1 MSSTP
6 HLSNRQAQE
15 IMHLI
20 GRDGDVHVAL
30 VNEYN
35 HVYRIECRGEVFF
48 LKTHTKDWYPSEDA
62 ETGYSV
68 AHEHSAFSVLAA
80 NGLATPEVLLACRN
94 RDNPFGRP
102 FILTRK
108 LRGEPLTQL
117 LKQSDEERF
126 RALLMAAG
134 EYLRRV
140 HAITFAFPGYIMDS
154 GPTAPP
160 DENAWQH
167 PIWTAKRRQKNALA
181 MLREDATKLPGELV
195 KRLEVIFATMED
207 ALASAYNPPHFAHGD
222 CHAHQFF
229 LYQEA
234 GRWQVSG
241 FIDMEVASAGD
252 CTQDLVTFATE
263 MARDLPI
270 TTRWW
275 EPFFAGYD
283 GEPDFELFR
292 LRFLG
297 TTDDILEF
305 VLHWRGTKEEFLM
318 HVLSATDWETLF
330 SKLMNEGY
338 NHAAKEGSS

>member
-1 MSSTP
+1 LTSTP
-6 HLSNRQAQE
+6 HLSNWQAQE
-15 IMHLI
+15 IMGLT
-20 GRDGDVHVAL
+20 GREGEVHVTL
-30 VNEYN
+30 VNEHN
-35 HVYRIECRGEVFF
+35 HVYRIECGGDVFF
-48 LKTHTKDWYPSEDA
+48 LKTHTKHWYPSEDA

-117 LKQSDEERF
+117 LKQANEERF

-134 EYLRRV
+134 EYLRMA
-140 HAITFAFPGYIMDS
+140 HTITFAFPGYIVGS

-160 DENAWQH
+160 DENGWQH

-181 MLREDATKLPGELV
+181 MLEKDATKLPGELV
-195 KRLEVIFATMED
+195 KRLETIFASTED
-207 ALASAYNPPHFAHGD
+207 ALAPAYDPPHFAHGD

-229 LYQEA
+229 LYEEA

-241 FIDMEVASAGD
+241 FIDLEVASAGD

-263 MARDLPI
+263 MARDFPI

-275 EPFFAGYD
+275 EPFFAGY
-283 GEPDFELFR
+283 GSEPDFELFR

-297 TTDDILEF
+297 TTDDVLAF
-305 VLHWRGTKEEFLM
+305 VLHWKGTKAEFLR
-318 HVLSATDWETLF
+318 HVLSATGWETLF
-330 SKLMNEGY
+330 SKLTKDGPGET
-338 NHAAKEGSS
+338 S

>member
-1 MSSTP
+1 MG
-6 HLSNRQAQE
+6 
-15 IMHLI
+15 LI
-20 GRDGDVHVAL
+20 GREGEVLVTL

-35 HVYRIECRGEVFF
+35 HVYRIECGGEVFF

-68 AHEHSAFSVLAA
+68 AHEYSAFSVLAA

-94 RDNPFGRP
+94 RDNPFERP

-108 LRGEPLTQL
+108 LHGEPLTQL
-117 LKQSDEERF
+117 LQQADEERF

-140 HAITFAFPGYIMDS
+140 HAITFAFPGYIVGS

-160 DENAWQH
+160 DENGWQH
-167 PIWTAKRRQKNALA
+167 LIWTAKRRQKNALA
-181 MLREDATKLPGELV
+181 MLQEDATKLPGELV
-195 KRLEVIFATMED
+195 KRLEVIFATTED
-207 ALASAYNPPHFAHGD
+207 ALAPAYNPPHFVHGD

-229 LYQEA
+229 LYEEA

-241 FIDMEVASAGD
+241 FIDLEVASAGD

-263 MARDLPI
+263 MARDFPI
-270 TTRWW
+270 TKRWW
-275 EPFFAGYD
+275 EPFFAGYG

-292 LRFLG
+292 LRLLG

-305 VLHWRGTKEEFLM
+305 VLHWRGTKAEFLT
-318 HVLSATDWETLF
+318 HVLSATGWEMLF
-330 SKLMNEGY
+330 SKLTKAGPVETSR
-338 NHAAKEGSS
+338 HL